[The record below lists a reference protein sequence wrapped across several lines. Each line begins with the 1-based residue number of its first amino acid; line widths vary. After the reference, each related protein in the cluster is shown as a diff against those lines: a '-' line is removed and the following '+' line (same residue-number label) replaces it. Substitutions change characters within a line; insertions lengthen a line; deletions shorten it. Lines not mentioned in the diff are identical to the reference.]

1 MFSIEIEIRNQAIT
15 SLIVYY
21 NHISQELNYNVTT
34 NCFMSR
40 GQDNNQATK
49 LRVSKN
55 KDKQ

>member
-1 MFSIEIEIRNQAIT
+1 MFGLILEINNRWTPAVNNN
-15 SLIVYY
+15 Y
-21 NHISQELNYNVTT
+21 ISQELNYNVTT